1 MRGFENEGRDAAV
14 SSSPVRQFDK
24 YEVTGT
30 LGQGGMG
37 VVYRAVDRKG
47 IRGREVAIKTLTNR
61 TEENLRRF
69 EREKQAGFLTHP
81 NVVRVLDAGEQ
92 DGLPYLVLEFVAGEP
107 LDLMLKTG
115 RALPMLQ
122 RLKII
127 RSVCDGLDYCH
138 QNGVIHRDI
147 KPANVIVQQDGTST
161 IIDFGIAKRIDQPE
175 TGPEFDST
183 LTQVGS
189 VIGTLHYLAPERF
202 RGQCDGRADIFST
215 GVMLYLLLTGELP
228 FSGTDAGQ
236 VQLKILNESFAGL
249 RSVLPNAPEVLDQIV
264 TRSLAKNPDERYSTA
279 EEMSIDLAGVIET
292 MQREQVGDLF
302 RSAQRAYES
311 GDLVGAKDIVLQITR
326 IDRDH
331 LQARQLRIKLD
342 NELAAQERRDKM
354 RALTSEIEDAVRER
368 RYENALSKVEE
379 ALSWDA
385 KNATL
390 LQIKEDI
397 TEKRRRVNRVNDLLY
412 RADEARSRGDY
423 EQALALASEAA
434 GLDPSNSS
442 VILVQKEIGREAQ
455 QAALAGKRRTI
466 LESAQRAFDARQ
478 FSEVLQILGEA
489 QTLGI
494 QSADI
499 DQLRQ
504 EAEAAATQ
512 QRRRQV
518 LEQIEAQIDASIR
531 AEQYPEALDKLNR
544 ALERLAGEPSLLRKK
559 AQVERH
565 IEETEAQQLVE
576 STRRAVHEALSQSP
590 EEALRIVSEALGRY
604 PSDTRLLDLQQ
615 SVRQQVKRHASGA
628 QRTELLKKAHAA
640 LDQKRFGE
648 AIEILEGLRA
658 EFGDSSELSEL
669 LALAQTQQKE
679 YARQRMVQDSIL
691 EADRLTGAGRFR
703 EAVEAL
709 ETAVAATPDAAL
721 QQLLDK
727 AREREKEGAR
737 RIQAATERVRELVD
751 AGQYDDAQ
759 RAIETVTKQLGA
771 IPELESLQE
780 KVRAAVEREAAL
792 HAAKENAS
800 QALRAGELA
809 KGMDAFEGIR
819 HAYGEF
825 PQWKA
830 AVSEY
835 KLSAAKTA
843 DRIVENAV
851 RQSREALLAKKHEE
865 AAQALQTAQP
875 VLRLASEAATGEWQ
889 RLVEAA
895 AKAGVTVD
903 QGSGTGNVVIRKG
916 LSRWMLIG
924 AVMIVLAAAG
934 AVAYFVRP
942 ASPVRVLE
950 IGVQVNAQP
959 WAHIDKMVRSTGNGP
974 VEHVVNQ
981 DTPLQTHLP
990 PGSYQVFYT
999 RPDGVKGSGQCE
1011 ISTAQSQC
1019 LINTGYQIDVDRLIE
1034 GQK

>member
-1 MRGFENEGRDAAV
+1 M
-14 SSSPVRQFDK
+14 SSFPVTHFDK

-92 DGLPYLVLEFVAGEP
+92 DGLPYLVLEFVPGEP
-107 LDLMLKTG
+107 LDSILKSG
-115 RALPMLQ
+115 RAMPMLQ

-161 IIDFGIAKRIDQPE
+161 LIDFGIARRIDQPE
-175 TGPEFDST
+175 SGPEYDST

-202 RGQCDGRADIFST
+202 RNQCDGRADVFST

-236 VQLKILNESFAGL
+236 VQLKILNESFASL
-249 RSVLPNAPEVLDQIV
+249 RSILPNAPEVLEQIV
-264 TRSLAKNPDERYSTA
+264 ARSLAKNPDERYATA
-279 EEMSIDLAGVIET
+279 EEMSLDLGGVIET

-302 RSAQRAYES
+302 RTAQRAYES
-311 GDLVGAKDIVLQITR
+311 GDLVGAKDVVLQITR

-331 LQARQLRIKLD
+331 LQARQLRVKLD
-342 NELAAQERRDKM
+342 NELAAQERREKM
-354 RALTSEIEDAVRER
+354 RALTAEIEDAMRER
-368 RYENALSKVEE
+368 RYEDALTKVEE

-390 LQIKEDI
+390 LQLREDI
-397 TEKRRRVNRVNDLLY
+397 TEKRRRANRVNDLIY
-412 RADEARSRGDY
+412 RADEARARGDY

-434 GLDPSNSS
+434 GIDPANSS

-466 LESAQRAFDARQ
+466 LENAQRAFDARQ
-478 FSEVLQILGEA
+478 FSEVLRILDEA

-504 EAEAAATQ
+504 DAEAAARQQ
-512 QRRRQV
+512 QRRKV
-518 LEQIEAQIDASIR
+518 LEQIEEQIDASVR
-531 AEQYPEALDKLNR
+531 AEQYQEALDKLNR
-544 ALERLAGEPSLLRKK
+544 ALEKLEGEPSLLRRK

-565 IEETEAQQLVE
+565 LEETEAQKLVE
-576 STRRAVHEALSQSP
+576 STQRAVQEALSQSP
-590 EEALRIVSEALGRY
+590 EEALQIVSAALSKY

-615 SVRQQVKRHASGA
+615 SVRQQVKRQASGA
-628 QRTELLKKAHAA
+628 QRAESLKRANAA
-640 LDQKRFGE
+640 LNQKRFGE

-658 EFGDSSELSEL
+658 EFGDSSELDEL
-669 LALAQTQQKE
+669 LLLAQTQQKE
-679 YARQRMVQDSIL
+679 YARQRMVQDTIL
-691 EADRLTGAGRFR
+691 EADRLMGAGRFE
-703 EAVEAL
+703 EAARVL
-709 ETAVAATPDAAL
+709 EVAVAATPDASL
-721 QQLLDK
+721 QNLLEK
-727 AREREKEGAR
+727 AREREKEGGR
-737 RIQAATERVRELVD
+737 RIQAAAERVRELID
-751 AGQYDDAQ
+751 AGQYDDAL
-759 RAIETVTKQLGA
+759 RAIEAVTKQLGA
-771 IPELESLQE
+771 IPELESLQD
-780 KVRAAVEREAAL
+780 KVRAATEREAAL
-792 HAAKENAS
+792 YTAKEAAS
-800 QALRAGELA
+800 EALHAGELT
-809 KGMDAFEGIR
+809 KGMDALEGIH

-825 PQWKA
+825 PQWKT
-830 AVSEY
+830 AVSDY
-835 KLSAAKTA
+835 RLNAAKAA

-851 RQSREALLAKKHEE
+851 RQSREALLGKKHEE
-865 AAQALQTAQP
+865 AAQALQMAQP
-875 VLRLASEAATGEWQ
+875 VLKFASESAIGEWK

-903 QGSGTGNVVIRKG
+903 QSSATGNVVIRKG
-916 LSRWMLIG
+916 LSRWMLIA
-924 AVMIVLAAAG
+924 AVVIVLAAGG
-934 AVAYFVRP
+934 AVAWFLRP
-942 ASPVRVLE
+942 ASPVHVLE

-959 WAHIDKMVRSTGNGP
+959 WAHIDRIVRSTANGQE
-974 VEHVVNQ
+974 EHVINQ
-981 DTPLQTHLP
+981 DTPMQVNLP
-990 PGSYQVFYT
+990 AGSYEVFYT
-999 RPDGVKGSGQCE
+999 RPDGAKGTGQCE
-1011 ISTAQSQC
+1011 ASTAQSAC
-1019 LINTGYQIDVDRLIE
+1019 TVNTGYQVDIDRLVE